1 MPGVALDLI
10 GVYLK
15 NYEIDKWLGCKS
27 PCYVPCWRFEAG
39 RGQSSWTY
47 PGYGLQ
53 DKKGHPEILSL
64 AGWFIDIFRLSPE
77 SQLA

>member
-15 NYEIDKWLGCKS
+15 NYEIDKWLGCK
-27 PCYVPCWRFEAG
+27 FEAG

-47 PGYGLQ
+47 PGYDGLQ